1 MNRQKILIV
10 DDRRENLVALSQTL
24 SEIDA
29 EVIQAHNGNE
39 ALAACLN
46 HDFALAIL
54 DVQMPGMDGFEL
66 AALLLHDK
74 KTENL
79 PVIFLSAA
87 YVTETHSFRGYN
99 SGAVDY
105 IVKPYEPYILLA
117 KVRVFL
123 NLNHQRL
130 ELLRY
135 QTQLEET
142 VSVRTSEVELA
153 LQAANMGLWSIDIL
167 ENKLYFDGQTCNL
180 MGIDHGG
187 FQGKPEEFFNAVHP
201 EDREK
206 VKKLLDDTIRNN
218 VLYEPKYRSVWP
230 DGTVHDICGRGKLI
244 RDSEDR
250 ALRIIGVVWDITE
263 HRLMEESLRQAEKM
277 TAIGQL
283 AGGIAHDF
291 NNQLTSILGY
301 ADLLANRLEDPALNQ
316 FARNIKMSALR
327 SADLTTQLLA
337 FSRKGK
343 FLNAPVD
350 IHSIIGEVRE
360 LLKRSIDK
368 RIDIHQH
375 LDANPSVVK
384 GDPTQL
390 QNSLLN
396 LALNARDAMPDGGKL
411 IFSTSIAKCADVI
424 DFKNDFPAENCL
436 EISVSDTG
444 VGMDART
451 RARLFEPFF
460 TTKEKGKGT
469 GLGLASVYGTVSNH
483 GGIIRVFSEVGKGST
498 FKIFLPV
505 NNELPVRTHEN
516 SKPDSIP
523 VGGTGRILLVD
534 DESMVLRVAKD
545 MLEMLGYDVTECVSP
560 EMAMELYR
568 KSWREFDL
576 VIIDMVMPGMGGK
589 ELFRELRKINPEIK
603 SFLASGYSLDGE
615 AQQILDDGVLG
626 FIQKPFNFNDVSLK
640 IAAVLTSR

>member
-1 MNRQKILIV
+1 
-10 DDRRENLVALSQTL
+10 
-24 SEIDA
+24 
-29 EVIQAHNGNE
+29 
-39 ALAACLN
+39 
-46 HDFALAIL
+46 
-54 DVQMPGMDGFEL
+54 
-66 AALLLHDK
+66 
-74 KTENL
+74 
-79 PVIFLSAA
+79 
-87 YVTETHSFRGYN
+87 
-99 SGAVDY
+99 
-105 IVKPYEPYILLA
+105 
-117 KVRVFL
+117 
-123 NLNHQRL
+123 
-130 ELLRY
+130 
-135 QTQLEET
+135 
-142 VSVRTSEVELA
+142 
-153 LQAANMGLWSIDIL
+153 MGLWSIDIL

-218 VLYEPKYRSVWP
+218 VLYEPKYRAVWP

-451 RARLFEPFF
+451 RARLLEPFF